1 MRAMKYSKGY
11 QITFSLMNGD
21 PESVHVDWDIRDAI
35 QSNTFTFTTHHS
47 KLLTKSF
54 VRQATYH
61 RC

>member
-1 MRAMKYSKGY
+1 
-11 QITFSLMNGD
+11 MNGD